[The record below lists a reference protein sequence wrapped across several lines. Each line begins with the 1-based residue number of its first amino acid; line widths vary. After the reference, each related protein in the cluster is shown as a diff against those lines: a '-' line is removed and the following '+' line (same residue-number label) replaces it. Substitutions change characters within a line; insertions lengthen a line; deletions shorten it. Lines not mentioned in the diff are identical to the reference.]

1 MRAASTMVD
10 HIVNKASGGDD
21 SIENLQGI
29 CAACHAAKTAQE
41 SKAARVNTRTG
52 FRRAF
57 R

>member
-1 MRAASTMVD
+1 MAASTMVD
-10 HIVNKASGGDD
+10 HIRNKASGGDD

-29 CAACHAAKTAQE
+29 CAACHAMKTATE
-41 SKAARVNTRTG
+41 ASAARINTRKG